1 MYNKAKENIMSEEN
15 KIINEN
21 KCFCQSPFFKKFSAI
36 ALGTFV
42 GGFCAL
48 SLFTTLNKPPM
59 MPMNPMMMNKPP
71 MHHFMPGHKKH
82 DCNCPCHKKMMKKH
96 FEKKAEFY
104 KDLKEK
110 KELEEKK

>member
-1 MYNKAKENIMSEEN
+1 MSEEI
-15 KIINEN
+15 KTVKED

-48 SLFTTLNKPPM
+48 SLFSALNKPPM
-59 MPMNPMMMNKPP
+59 MPMHPMMMKRPP
-71 MHHFMPGHKKH
+71 MHHFMGEYKKH
-82 DCNCPCHKKMMKKH
+82 GCDCPCHKKMMKKH

-104 KDLKEK
+104 KELKEK
-110 KELEEKK
+110 KELGDKE